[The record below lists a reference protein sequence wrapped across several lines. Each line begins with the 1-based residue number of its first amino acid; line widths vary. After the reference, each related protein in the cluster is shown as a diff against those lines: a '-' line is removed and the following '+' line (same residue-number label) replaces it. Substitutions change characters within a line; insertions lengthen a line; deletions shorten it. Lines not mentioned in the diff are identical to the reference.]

1 MKKIIFLL
9 TILIICGCSSNNKNI
24 ISKIE
29 LDNNTC
35 KIISEIDNHSGFN
48 GDGDYFAKIKC
59 SNINKEELSRHWKK
73 LPLSDTLDTVSKI
86 DKCDSKGCMNIY
98 EKYKIPNIT
107 NGYYYFLDRH
117 PESKNKYDDKN
128 LNNRTSYNYTLA
140 ILDKDTNT
148 IYFYELDT

>member
-29 LDNNTC
+29 LDNNNC
-35 KIISEIDNHSGFN
+35 KIVTQKDNHSGFN

-59 SNINKEELSRHWKK
+59 SYIKYNKLSTNWKK
-73 LPLSDTLDTVSKI
+73 LPLSNSLIEATNI
-86 DKCDSKGCMNIY
+86 DSCDSKGCYNIS
-98 EKYKIPNIT
+98 EKYNIPNIT

-117 PESKNKYDDKN
+117 QKSNNKYDDKN

-148 IYFYELDT
+148 IYYYELDT

>member
-48 GDGDYFAKIKC
+48 GDGDYFAKIECIDVKYD
-59 SNINKEELSRHWKK
+59 KLSDNWKK

-98 EKYKIPNIT
+98 EKYNIPNIT

-117 PESKNKYDDKN
+117 QKSNNKYDDKN

-148 IYFYELDT
+148 IYYYELDT